1 MRRRLVTSTAVIAL
15 ASVLVLGIPLGLV
28 QAARVRSDAVSRL
41 EREADAIAGAIDDRL
56 EARQPLLSSQLSRYL
71 RSGHRAVI
79 TPRHGRPLVVGPR
92 LTGDVT
98 RVRAGSPRGALVV
111 AEAPRAEIDTR
122 VLHAW
127 LLIAALA
134 AAGVGAAV
142 ALAFAQAGRLAR
154 PLESLAET
162 SALLGSG
169 DFSTRAGRFAVPEVD
184 ALARVLDATAER
196 IAQLVGRE
204 REFSAN
210 VSHQLRTPLTALRL
224 RLEELS
230 LQVIDP
236 GEQAEIEAALHE
248 TDRLENTIAG
258 LLAYARRAQAGD
270 TADVDLAELT
280 RRHAVT
286 WQTLFRRAGRHL
298 EIRAD
303 AVAKLRASPA
313 ALGQILDV
321 LLDNALQHGDGD
333 ALISVNQDSGGG
345 ARVTVDNDGPEV
357 AAELAD
363 RIFDRGASDSG
374 GTGIGL
380 HLAYVLARAEGGELR
395 LARRS
400 PPRFELLLRRRP
412 DQTRPEATPLAA
424 PLGGSADDPR

>member
-28 QAARVRSDAVSRL
+28 EAARVRSDAVARL
-41 EREADAIAGAIDDRL
+41 EREADAVAGAIDDRL
-56 EARQPLLSSQLSRYL
+56 EARQPLVASQLSRYL

-79 TPRHGRPLVVGPR
+79 TPKHGPPVVVGPE
-92 LTGDVT
+92 LAGDVT
-98 RVRAGSPRGALVV
+98 RVRAGSARGASVV
-111 AEAPRAEIDTR
+111 AEAPRSEIDTR

-127 LLIAALA
+127 LLIAGLA
-134 AAGVGAAV
+134 VAGVGAAV
-142 ALAFAQAGRLAR
+142 ALAFAQARRLAR

-162 SALLGSG
+162 SAQLGRG

-230 LQVIDP
+230 LQVSDP
-236 GEQAEIEAALHE
+236 DEQAEIEAALHE
-248 TDRLENTIAG
+248 TDRLESTIAG

-270 TADVDLAELT
+270 AADIDLAELT
-280 RRHAVT
+280 RRHAAT
-286 WQTLFRRAGRHL
+286 WRTLFRRAGRRL
-298 EIRAD
+298 DVRAEP
-303 AVAKLRASPA
+303 VASLRASPA
-313 ALGQILDV
+313 AVGQILDV
-321 LLDNALQHGDGD
+321 LLDNALQHGHGD
-333 ALISVNQDSGGG
+333 ARVRVDEDGGR
-345 ARVTVDNDGPEV
+345 ARVTVENDGPEV

-363 RIFDRGASDSG
+363 RIFERGASDSG

-380 HLAYVLARAEGGELR
+380 HLAYVLARAEGGELL

-400 PPRFELLLRRRP
+400 SPRFELLLRRRP
-412 DQTRPEATPLAA
+412 AA
-424 PLGGSADDPR
+424 PDARLSEPDPAARA